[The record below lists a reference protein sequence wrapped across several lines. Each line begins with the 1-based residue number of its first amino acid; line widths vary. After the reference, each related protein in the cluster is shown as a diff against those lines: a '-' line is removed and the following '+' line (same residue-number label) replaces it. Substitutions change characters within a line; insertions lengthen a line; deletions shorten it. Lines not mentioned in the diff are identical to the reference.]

1 MSTGANRA
9 FDMLSSAIASGKAFH
24 AFFISSSDEDAGLSL
39 ARRAAALCCL
49 GRDDEPALLS
59 CPDYHQLKGEETGA
73 KEIRSLIDELSK
85 ASFGGGKRAIVISN
99 AHALSRE
106 AQNTLL
112 KTLEEPPQGVMF
124 LLCGN
129 ADGMLSTITSRCAVV
144 RLGHCGYDEIEA
156 ELIKSG
162 ASVADARLY
171 ASLSCLSMGR
181 GIRLFKSAE
190 YREHR
195 DRSLS
200 ALISALNGE
209 LPSQA
214 AKALAKAGAADA
226 LTFMLS
232 FMADALTASAGI
244 GRRINNI
251 DRQDAINST
260 ARRFTSAQILC
271 IIEMI
276 TKASESLY
284 MASGGDMYPAAVIDG
299 LFLRIIKELKQ

>member
-129 ADGMLSTITSRCAVV
+129 ADGMLSTIISRCAVV

-162 ASVADARLY
+162 ASASDASLY

-214 AKALAKAGAADA
+214 AKGLAKAGAADA

-299 LFLRIIKELKQ
+299 LFLRIIKELK

>member
-24 AFFISSSDEDAGLSL
+24 AFFISSSDEDAGLSM

-129 ADGMLSTITSRCAVV
+129 ADGMLSTIISRCAVV

-162 ASVADARLY
+162 ASAADARLY

-214 AKALAKAGAADA
+214 AKGLAKAGAADA

>member
-39 ARRAAALCCL
+39 ARRASALCCL

-162 ASVADARLY
+162 ASAADARLY

-214 AKALAKAGAADA
+214 AKALAQAGAADA

-299 LFLRIIKELKQ
+299 LFLRIIKELK

>member
-129 ADGMLSTITSRCAVV
+129 ADGMLSTIISRCAVV

-162 ASVADARLY
+162 ASAADARLY

-299 LFLRIIKELKQ
+299 LFLRIIKELE

>member
-85 ASFGGGKRAIVISN
+85 ASFGGGKRAIIISN

-162 ASVADARLY
+162 ASAADARLY

>member
-39 ARRAAALCCL
+39 ARRASALCCL

-162 ASVADARLY
+162 ASASDASLY

-214 AKALAKAGAADA
+214 AKGLAKAGAADA

-299 LFLRIIKELKQ
+299 LFLRIIKELK

>member
-162 ASVADARLY
+162 ASAADARLY

-181 GIRLFKSAE
+181 AIRLFKSAE

-251 DRQDAINST
+251 DRQDAIIST

>member
-162 ASVADARLY
+162 ASAADARLY

-299 LFLRIIKELKQ
+299 LFLRIIKELK

>member
-129 ADGMLSTITSRCAVV
+129 ADGMLSTIISRCAVV

-162 ASVADARLY
+162 ASAADASLY

-299 LFLRIIKELKQ
+299 LFLRIIKELK

>member
-49 GRDDEPALLS
+49 GRDDEPALLY

-129 ADGMLSTITSRCAVV
+129 ADGMLSTIISRCAVV

-162 ASVADARLY
+162 ASAADARLY

-299 LFLRIIKELKQ
+299 LFLRIIKELK

>member
-162 ASVADARLY
+162 ASASDASLY

-214 AKALAKAGAADA
+214 AKGLAKAGAADA

-284 MASGGDMYPAAVIDG
+284 MASGGDMYPAADIDG
-299 LFLRIIKELKQ
+299 LYLSIIKEIK

>member
-162 ASVADARLY
+162 ASASDASLY

-299 LFLRIIKELKQ
+299 LFLRIIKELK

>member
-1 MSTGANRA
+1 
-9 FDMLSSAIASGKAFH
+9 MLSSAIASGKAFH

-162 ASVADARLY
+162 ASASDARLY

-214 AKALAKAGAADA
+214 AKALAQAGAADA

-299 LFLRIIKELKQ
+299 LFLRIIKELK

>member
-129 ADGMLSTITSRCAVV
+129 ADGMLSTIISRCAVV

-162 ASVADARLY
+162 ASAADARLY

-299 LFLRIIKELKQ
+299 LFLRIIKELK

>member
-24 AFFISSSDEDAGLSL
+24 AFFISSSDEDAGFSL

-129 ADGMLSTITSRCAVV
+129 ADGMLSTIISRCAVV

-162 ASVADARLY
+162 ASAADARLY

-214 AKALAKAGAADA
+214 AKALAQAGAADA

-299 LFLRIIKELKQ
+299 LFLRIIKELK

>member
-162 ASVADARLY
+162 ASASDARLY

-214 AKALAKAGAADA
+214 AKALAQAGAADA

-299 LFLRIIKELKQ
+299 LFLRIIKELK

>member
-162 ASVADARLY
+162 ASAADARLY

-232 FMADALTASAGI
+232 FMADALPASAGI

>member
-85 ASFGGGKRAIVISN
+85 ASFGGGKRAIVISK

-129 ADGMLSTITSRCAVV
+129 ADGMLSTIISRCAVV

-162 ASVADARLY
+162 ASAADARLY

-299 LFLRIIKELKQ
+299 LFLRIIKESK

>member
-156 ELIKSG
+156 ELIESG
-162 ASVADARLY
+162 ASAADARLY

-251 DRQDAINST
+251 DRQDAISST

>member
-9 FDMLSSAIASGKAFH
+9 FDMLSSAIASGMAFH

-162 ASVADARLY
+162 ASAADARLY

-299 LFLRIIKELKQ
+299 LFLRIIKELK

>member
-1 MSTGANRA
+1 
-9 FDMLSSAIASGKAFH
+9 MLSSAIASGKAFH

-162 ASVADARLY
+162 ASAADARLY

-299 LFLRIIKELKQ
+299 LFLRIIKELK

>member
-162 ASVADARLY
+162 ASAADARLY

-232 FMADALTASAGI
+232 FMEDALTASAGI

>member
-39 ARRAAALCCL
+39 ARRASALCCL

-129 ADGMLSTITSRCAVV
+129 ADGMLSTIISRCAVV

-162 ASVADARLY
+162 ASAADARLY

-299 LFLRIIKELKQ
+299 LFLRIIKELK

>member
-129 ADGMLSTITSRCAVV
+129 ADGMLSTIISRCAVV

-162 ASVADARLY
+162 ASAADARLY

-214 AKALAKAGAADA
+214 AKGLAKAGAADA

-232 FMADALTASAGI
+232 FMADALTASVGI

-299 LFLRIIKELKQ
+299 LFLRIIKELK

>member
-59 CPDYHQLKGEETGA
+59 CPDYHQLKGKETGA

-129 ADGMLSTITSRCAVV
+129 ADGMLSTIISRCAVV

-162 ASVADARLY
+162 ASAADARLY

-299 LFLRIIKELKQ
+299 LFLRIIKELK

>member
-162 ASVADARLY
+162 ASASDASLY

-214 AKALAKAGAADA
+214 AKGLAKAGAADA

-299 LFLRIIKELKQ
+299 LFLRIIKELK

>member
-1 MSTGANRA
+1 
-9 FDMLSSAIASGKAFH
+9 MLSSAIASGKAFH

-39 ARRAAALCCL
+39 ARRASALCCL

-129 ADGMLSTITSRCAVV
+129 ADGMLSTIISRCAVV

-162 ASVADARLY
+162 ASAADARLY

-299 LFLRIIKELKQ
+299 LFLRIIKELK

>member
-162 ASVADARLY
+162 ASAADARLY

-232 FMADALTASAGI
+232 FMADALTASVGI

-299 LFLRIIKELKQ
+299 LFLRIIKELK

>member
-162 ASVADARLY
+162 ASASDARLY

-200 ALISALNGE
+200 ALISALNSE

-214 AKALAKAGAADA
+214 AKGLAKAGAADA

-299 LFLRIIKELKQ
+299 LFLRIIKELK

>member
-162 ASVADARLY
+162 ASAADARLY

-195 DRSLS
+195 VRSLS

-226 LTFMLS
+226 LTFMLAL
-232 FMADALTASAGI
+232 MADALTASAGI

-276 TKASESLY
+276 TKATESLY

-299 LFLRIIKELKQ
+299 LFLRIIKELK

>member
-129 ADGMLSTITSRCAVV
+129 ADGMLSTIISRCAVV

-162 ASVADARLY
+162 ASAADARLY

-214 AKALAKAGAADA
+214 AKALAQAGAADA

-299 LFLRIIKELKQ
+299 LFLRIIKEIK

>member
-99 AHALSRE
+99 THALSRE

-129 ADGMLSTITSRCAVV
+129 ADGMLSTIISRCAVV

-162 ASVADARLY
+162 ASAADARLY

-299 LFLRIIKELKQ
+299 LFLRIIKESK

>member
-9 FDMLSSAIASGKAFH
+9 FDMLSSAIASGKACH

-162 ASVADARLY
+162 ASAADARLY

-181 GIRLFKSAE
+181 CIRLFKSAE

-214 AKALAKAGAADA
+214 AKALAQAGAADA

-232 FMADALTASAGI
+232 FMADALTASVGI

-299 LFLRIIKELKQ
+299 LFLRIIKELK

>member
-59 CPDYHQLKGEETGA
+59 GPDYHQLKGEETGA

-162 ASVADARLY
+162 ASAADARLY

-299 LFLRIIKELKQ
+299 LFLRIIKELK

>member
-162 ASVADARLY
+162 ASAADARLY
-171 ASLSCLSMGR
+171 ASLSCLSMGH

-232 FMADALTASAGI
+232 FMEDALTASAGI

>member
-1 MSTGANRA
+1 MSTGANSA

-162 ASVADARLY
+162 ASEADARLY